1 MARYEEHPADM
12 RADFTIDQN
21 WDQYTQEEH
30 AMWRMLFERQSKLVP
45 GRACKEYMD
54 GLNGLGITLDGI
66 PDFERVSD
74 LMEKRTGW
82 RLVTVPGLIPE
93 KNFFEHLTHRRFPV
107 TYWIRPPEK
116 MDYLQ
121 EPDVFHDL
129 FGHVP
134 LLVNPIFADYMH
146 AFGEGGLKALSLDG
160 LNYLGRLY
168 WFTVEFG
175 LIRTDD
181 GLRIYGS
188 GIVSSKTETVYCLES
203 PIPNRI
209 GFDPMRIMRTDSRID
224 ALQETYF
231 VIDSFEQ
238 LFDATRPD
246 FTPYYEKLK
255 TLPDIPK
262 AAVLETDTVIHKGTG
277 VAG

>member
-12 RADFTIDQN
+12 RADYTIDQH
-21 WDQYTQEEH
+21 WDQYTPEEH
-30 AMWRMLFERQSKLVP
+30 AMWRALFERQSKLVA
-45 GRACKEYMD
+45 GRACKEYLD

-146 AFGEGGLKALSLDG
+146 AFGEGGLKALKLDA

-175 LIRTDD
+175 LINTAE

-209 GFDPMRIMRTDSRID
+209 GYDTLRIMRTDSRID

-231 VIDSFEQ
+231 VIDNFEQ
-238 LFDATRPD
+238 LFEATRPD

-255 TLPDIPK
+255 TLPDIPRGQI
-262 AAVLETDTVIHKGTG
+262 AEGDIVLHRGTG